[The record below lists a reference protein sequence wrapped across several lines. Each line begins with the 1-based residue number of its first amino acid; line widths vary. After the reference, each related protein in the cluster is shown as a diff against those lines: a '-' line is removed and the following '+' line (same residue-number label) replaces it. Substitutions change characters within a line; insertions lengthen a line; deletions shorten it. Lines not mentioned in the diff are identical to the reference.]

1 MPLEEFTLILAE
13 LRRKLIY
20 IAAVF
25 GAGAVF
31 SFSYLMNQV
40 INKIKHDLFYG
51 LQQYDESGPSGQLV
65 DISNSLDL
73 ISKELAINNSAIA
86 QNLTNISGEILTI
99 SQSLNTSELVYL
111 APLEVVM
118 LKFKMSLI
126 FGILIASP
134 LILYYAYRGIKGRFR
149 NVIHVNKLLMISIIL
164 AFIVLFLIG
173 AGYSYFYMLPLFLRF
188 VYQDAI
194 NTGVIANFSI
204 YEFIYFIVM
213 MSIILGLSFEL
224 PLVMALL
231 VRLGVTSRQTLA
243 HYRKHAYVILL
254 IIAAFITPDP
264 TMFSQVMVALPFVV
278 LYEVSLLF
286 MGFAEKI
293 KVT

>member
-1 MPLEEFTLILAE
+1 MPLEEFSLILAE

-31 SFSYLMNQV
+31 SFSFMNQI
-40 INKIKHDLFYG
+40 INKIQDDLFYN
-51 LQQYDESGPSGQLV
+51 LHMYDKVDPSGQLV
-65 DISNSLDL
+65 DASNNLAL
-73 ISKELAINNSAIA
+73 ISKELAANNSAIA
-86 QNLTNISGEILTI
+86 QNLTKISGEILTI
-99 SQSLNTSELVYL
+99 SQSLNIPKLIYL
-111 APLEVVM
+111 TPLEVLM

-149 NVIHVNKLLMISIIL
+149 NVIHVNKPLMISIIL

-188 VYQDAI
+188 IYQDAI
-194 NTGVIANFSI
+194 NSGVIANFSV
-204 YEFIYFIVM
+204 YEFVYFIVM
-213 MSIILGLSFEL
+213 MTVILGLSFEL
-224 PLVMALL
+224 PLVMTLL

-243 HYRKHAYVILL
+243 HYRKHAYIILL
-254 IIAAFITPDP
+254 IVAAFITPDP
-264 TMFSQVMVALPFVV
+264 TMFSQIMVALPFIV
-278 LYEVSLLF
+278 LYEVSLLL